1 MNVTDNRTSGD
12 RDTLGAMACSISGA
26 FLGIEGIPKEWKNA
40 LENNEYIEKLAN
52 LLWHVKNEILEKL
65 TP

>member
-1 MNVTDNRTSGD
+1 
-12 RDTLGAMACSISGA
+12 MACSISGA